1 MPSNRELL
9 ARLEERIR
17 DAEALIR
24 GLREENRRLKD
35 QLEEMESTTLATE
48 AQSGVPL
55 MQVETL
61 LEERSSIRS
70 SIHRMLN
77 LLDRI
82 SH

>member
-9 ARLEERIR
+9 DQMEERIR
-17 DAEALIR
+17 RAETMIR
-24 GLREENRRLKD
+24 SLREDNLRLKK
-35 QLEEMESTTLATE
+35 QLEEIGSATLGTE
-48 AQSGVPL
+48 EGSGVPL

-70 SIHRMLN
+70 SINRMLN
-77 LLDRI
+77 LLDRM